1 MIQKVSSPPI
11 DGRGAGRGDEVA
23 AGIPVTAERTMSA
36 VTHIHL
42 GHASSADEHCADEHC
57 ADEQSADASG
67 GRADGNEV
75 RHAA

>member
-1 MIQKVSSPPI
+1 MRTMIQKVSSPPI
-11 DGRGAGRGDEVA
+11 DGRGAGRGGEVA

-42 GHASSADEHCADEHC
+42 GHASSADG
-57 ADEQSADASG
+57 QSADASG

>member
-1 MIQKVSSPPI
+1 MRTMIQKVSSPPI
-11 DGRGAGRGDEVA
+11 DGRGAGRGGEVA

-42 GHASSADEHCADEHC
+42 GHASSVDEHH
-57 ADEQSADASG
+57 ADEQSVDASG

-75 RHAA
+75 CHAA

>member
-1 MIQKVSSPPI
+1 MRAMIQKVSSPPVE
-11 DGRGAGRGDEVA
+11 GAGARCSDESV

-42 GHASSADEHCADEHC
+42 GHASSVDEYRV
-57 ADEQSADASG
+57 DAFG

>member
-1 MIQKVSSPPI
+1 MWAMIQKVFSRPV
-11 DGRGAGRGDEVA
+11 DGAGARCSDEVV

-42 GHASSADEHCADEHC
+42 GHAF
-57 ADEQSADASG
+57 G
-67 GRADGNEV
+67 GRAGGNEV

>member
-42 GHASSADEHCADEHC
+42 GHASSADEHCADE
-57 ADEQSADASG
+57 QSADASG